1 MSEDSLG
8 HLFFSFP
15 FLIAILGD
23 NEMREGFYAVKNGLY
38 EDFGISLNWL
48 VWMCIPSLIVGI
60 FTAIYAY
67 QNFDD
72 VVSRRFLYRNS
83 AASVFEYEWKYTIN
97 RFFAGFIALYGL
109 ALQVFVFVALSRM
122 A

>member
-1 MSEDSLG
+1 M
-8 HLFFSFP
+8 
-15 FLIAILGD
+15 IACLGD
-23 NEMREGFYAVKNGLY
+23 NGEWFYAVKDNFY
-38 EDFGISLNWL
+38 EEVGISLNWL
-48 VWMCIPSLIVGI
+48 VWLCIPSLIAGV

-97 RFFAGFIALYGL
+97 RFLAGFIAFYGL
-109 ALQVFVFVALSRM
+109 ALQVFVFVVLSRM